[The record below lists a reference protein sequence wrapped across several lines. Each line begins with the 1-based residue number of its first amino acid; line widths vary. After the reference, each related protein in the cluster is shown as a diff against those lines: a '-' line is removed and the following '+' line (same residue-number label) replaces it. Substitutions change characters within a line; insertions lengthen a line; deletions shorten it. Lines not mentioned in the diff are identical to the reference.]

1 MEIEGCVCFEM
12 AAFDED
18 AFKRRLEV
26 SQVRWGRVRWF
37 DTPTLLDESK
47 YINLS
52 ELSL

>member
-1 MEIEGCVCFEM
+1 MSVFLSSTEM

-26 SQVRWGRVRWF
+26 SQARWRRIKWF

-47 YINLS
+47 YLS
-52 ELSL
+52 